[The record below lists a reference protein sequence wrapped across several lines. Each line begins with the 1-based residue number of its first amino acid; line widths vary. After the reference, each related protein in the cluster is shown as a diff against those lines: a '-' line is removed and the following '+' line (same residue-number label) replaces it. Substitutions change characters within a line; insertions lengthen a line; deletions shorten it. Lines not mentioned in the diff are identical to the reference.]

1 MCSIFC
7 KKRPRCSEETT
18 PSSLREATARARGP
32 TRGDDGAAPLY
43 AALQLVDGSHGSS
56 AGYHSFGTSEGR
68 CCSPRARPSRRP
80 PMSSPP
86 RPLPQPRARHHVA
99 SRARRPPHLAGCG
112 VARARP
118 PALAAMPTR
127 LAEPS
132 AALLALPGRRA
143 AARLTEPAAAPPARA
158 RRRWLPCHRALP
170 SCPGRCPCS
179 LATAPPR
186 RDGRGTTRAR

>member
-1 MCSIFC
+1 MQHILQ
-7 KKRPRCSEETT
+7 KRPRCSEETT
-18 PSSLREATARARGP
+18 PSSPREGTARARGP

-112 VARARP
+112 VARAPASADCHANAPCRAVGGAARAPWPPCRRP
-118 PALAAMPTR
+118 PHRAGRGTARARSPALASLR
-127 LAEPS
+127 K
-132 AALLALPGRRA
+132 RI
-143 AARLTEPAAAPPARA
+143 
-158 RRRWLPCHRALP
+158 
-170 SCPGRCPCS
+170 CS
-179 LATAPPR
+179 FRFATYY
-186 RDGRGTTRAR
+186 